1 VPLLGQLDGQ
11 LGADAAAP
19 HDHAMHVGFRLT
31 PLGANGKPGPVVR
44 DDAVRR
50 IPAVASVGTVLK
62 RVLLGRQV
70 SSAKLEHTLLPKTL
84 ALPVFSSDPL
94 SSNAYAT
101 EEMMLVLALA
111 GAASFRLMVPIAL
124 AIALVL
130 VIVITSYRQTV
141 RAYPKGGGS
150 YIVARENLG
159 MIPGL
164 VAASAILQD
173 YVLTV
178 AVSVTAGTIAIV
190 SAAPG
195 LADRRVGIALVL
207 IVFIALANLRGVK
220 EAGTLFALP
229 TYGFVILVYVT
240 LVTGFVRCLS
250 GCPLASTAQME
261 IEAVQPLTLFL
272 ILRAFSSG
280 STALTGV
287 EAIADGV
294 QAFRRPQSR
303 NAAATLAFMGVMT
316 VGMFLGL
323 TLLARGL
330 NVRVSEELHGVK
342 SVLAQIGDTVYD
354 GGPMFYVLQVFT
366 ALILIL
372 AANTAYQDFPR
383 LSAILARDG
392 FVPRQFQNR
401 GDRLVYSNGIIVL
414 SGVAMLLVW
423 AFDANLTSLIQLY
436 VVGVFTAFTLSQAGM
451 VRRWIRL
458 KEGTWKRGA
467 IINGIGASATG
478 VVLVIVAVTKFGRPP
493 APGAWIVLA
502 AMPVIVTFFLVIY
515 RHYERVRTQL
525 VERRVRFGESAS
537 NRVLF
542 VLTDVDAAA
551 AEALGYV
558 RAMRPVSFKVAYVG
572 SRPYEEAAARWRDLA
587 PTAPDLISATDG
599 SAVENVLRLVRAI
612 PRDPGDF
619 ITVVIPELFRKA
631 SLLQALKPTTFRLKV
646 RLLSEPQVVITD
658 VPVLAADAEPLG
670 VDGRP
675 LIPERIISLVFVGSV
690 HDATIRAINYA
701 RSLNAHE
708 TRAIF
713 LATEPEETPG
723 FLEEWAA
730 RGIGIPLDV
739 VEAPFRDLG
748 PPLLEEV
755 RRVTSDRRT
764 VAAVVLPEFLV
775 TRWWHRILHNN
786 RALFIK
792 RQLLFEQRVILSSVP
807 YQLGSSDGS

>member
-1 VPLLGQLDGQ
+1 
-11 LGADAAAP
+11 
-19 HDHAMHVGFRLT
+19 M
-31 PLGANGKPGPVVR
+31 
-44 DDAVRR
+44 
-50 IPAVASVGTVLK
+50 ASVGTVIK

-101 EEMMLVLALA
+101 EEMMLVLVLA
-111 GAASFRLMVPIAL
+111 GTAPLAMMLPIAL
-124 AIALVL
+124 VISLVL
-130 VIVITSYRQTV
+130 TIVITSYRQTV

-159 MIPGL
+159 TIPGL

-178 AVSVTAGTIAIV
+178 AVSITAGTVAIV

-195 LADRRVGIALVL
+195 LAEHRISIALVL
-207 IVFIALANLRGVK
+207 IVVIALANLRGVK
-220 EAGTLFALP
+220 EAGTLFAIP
-229 TYGFVILVYVT
+229 TYGFVLVVYIT
-240 LVTGFVRCLS
+240 LITGFVRCLS
-250 GCPLASTAQME
+250 GCPLASTANLE
-261 IEAVQPLTLFL
+261 LEAVQPLTLFL

-303 NAAATLAFMGVMT
+303 NAASTLAVMGVMT
-316 VGMFLGL
+316 VGMFIGI

-330 NVRVSEELHGVK
+330 HVRVSEELHGVK
-342 SVLAQIGDTVYD
+342 SVLAQIGDTIYD
-354 GGPMFYVLQVFT
+354 GGTMFYVLQVFT

-414 SGVAMLLVW
+414 SGLAMLLVW
-423 AFDANLTSLIQLY
+423 AFDADLTSLIQLY

-451 VRRWIRL
+451 VRRWIRI
-458 KEGTWKRGA
+458 KEGNWQRSA

-478 VVLVIVAVTKFGRPP
+478 VVLVIVAVTKFGFPE
-493 APGAWIVLA
+493 PGAWIVIV
-502 AMPVIVTFFLVIY
+502 AMPIIVLIFSGIY
-515 RHYERVRTQL
+515 RHYERVRTEL
-525 VERRVRFGESAS
+525 ARGRVRFGESAV

-542 VLTDVDAAA
+542 VLTDVDIAA

-558 RAMRPVSFKVAYVG
+558 RAMRPASFNVAYVG
-572 SRPYEEAAARWRDLA
+572 SRPYEEAAERWQNLA
-587 PTAPDLISATDG
+587 PTAPHLIPATEG
-599 SAVENVLRLVRAI
+599 SAVDNVLRLVRAI

-619 ITVVIPELFRKA
+619 VTVVIPELFRKA
-631 SLLQALKPTTFRLKV
+631 SLLQAALKPTTFRLKV

-658 VPVLAADAEPLG
+658 VPVLAPDAQPTG
-670 VDGRP
+670 VDGMP
-675 LIPERIISLVFVGSV
+675 LIPERIVSLVFVASV

-723 FLEEWAA
+723 FLEAWAA
-730 RGIGIPLDV
+730 RGIGVRLDV

-755 RRVTSDRRT
+755 RRVTADPRT
-764 VAAVVLPEFLV
+764 VAAVILPEFLV

-786 RALFIK
+786 RALFVK
-792 RQLLFEQRVILSSVP
+792 RQLLFEERVILSSVP
-807 YQLGSSDGS
+807 FHLGGTDGS

>member
-1 VPLLGQLDGQ
+1 
-11 LGADAAAP
+11 
-19 HDHAMHVGFRLT
+19 M
-31 PLGANGKPGPVVR
+31 PG
-44 DDAVRR
+44 
-50 IPAVASVGTVLK
+50 VGTILK
-62 RVLLGRQV
+62 RALVGRQV

-101 EEMMLVLALA
+101 EEMMLVLAIA
-111 GAASFRLMVPIAL
+111 GTASLSLMLPIAL

-130 VIVITSYRQTV
+130 TIVITSYRQTV
-141 RAYPKGGGS
+141 RAYPRGGGS

-159 MIPGL
+159 TAPGL

-178 AVSVTAGTIAIV
+178 AVSVTAGTVAIV
-190 SAAPG
+190 SATPG
-195 LADRRVGIALVL
+195 LGEHRVTIALGLIALV
-207 IVFIALANLRGVK
+207 ALANLRGVK
-220 EAGTLFALP
+220 EAGTLFAIP
-229 TYGFVILVYVT
+229 TYGFVITVYVT
-240 LVTGFVRCLS
+240 LIAGFIRCLG
-250 GCPLASTAQME
+250 GCPLADTARLE
-261 IEAVQPLTLFL
+261 IEAIQPLTVFL
-272 ILRAFSSG
+272 VMRAFASG

-303 NAAATLAFMGVMT
+303 NAAATLAIMGAMT
-316 VGMFLGL
+316 VGMFLGI

-330 NVRVSEELHGVK
+330 QVRVSDELHGVK

-354 GGPMFYVLQVFT
+354 GGAMFYILQVFT

-392 FVPRQFQNR
+392 FLPRQFQNR
-401 GDRLVYSNGIIVL
+401 GDRLVYSNGIVVL
-414 SGVAMLLVW
+414 SGSAMLLVW

-451 VRRWIRL
+451 VRRWVRL
-458 KEGTWKRGA
+458 KEQGWRRSA

-478 VVLVIVAVTKFGRPP
+478 IVLLIVAATKFLR
-493 APGAWIVLA
+493 GAWIVIA
-502 AMPVIVTFFLVIY
+502 AMPVIVLFFSAVN
-515 RHYERVRTQL
+515 RHYERVRREL
-525 VERRVRFGESAS
+525 VRGRVRYGEPAT

-542 VLTDVDAAA
+542 VLTEVDAAA

-558 RAMRPVSFKVAYVG
+558 RAMRPDSFNVAYVG
-572 SRPYEEAAARWRDLA
+572 SRPFQDAATRWREIA
-587 PTAPDLISATDG
+587 PNGPDLIGEGEGNPVDS
-599 SAVENVLRLVRAI
+599 VIRLIRVL
-612 PRDPGDF
+612 PKGPNDF
-619 ITVVIPELFRKA
+619 VTVVIPEMFHKR
-631 SLLQALKPTTFRLKV
+631 SLLRAALKPAFRLKV

-658 VPVLAADAEPLG
+658 VPVLAVDGRSMG

-675 LIPERIISLVFVGSV
+675 LIPERIEALVFVASV
-690 HDATIRAINYA
+690 HDATVRAINYA
-701 RSLNAHE
+701 ESLNAHE

-713 LATEPEETPG
+713 LATEPEDTPR
-723 FLEEWAA
+723 FLDEWAE
-730 RGIGIPLDV
+730 RGIGIRLDV

-748 PPLLEEV
+748 PPLMEEV
-755 RRVTSDRRT
+755 RRVTGQPGT
-764 VAAVVLPEFLV
+764 IAAVVLPEFLV
-775 TRWWHRILHNN
+775 TRPWHRILHNN

-792 RQLLFEQRVILSSVP
+792 RQLLFEPRVILSSVP
-807 YQLGSSDGS
+807 FQLGGSIGRDS